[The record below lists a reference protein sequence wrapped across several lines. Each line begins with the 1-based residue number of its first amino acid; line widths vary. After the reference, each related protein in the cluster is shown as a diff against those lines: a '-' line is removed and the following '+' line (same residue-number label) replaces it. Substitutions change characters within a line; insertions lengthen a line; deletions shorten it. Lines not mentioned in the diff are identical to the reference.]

1 MSFARDYSDHPAHQ
15 YAVDISLGKTGAG
28 KWVQLAARRYLD
40 DLDAADEGPWEFRA
54 DVAAAWCDF
63 FPAVLK
69 VFKGPKAGEPFEL
82 MPWQL
87 FVVWNVFGWFNRE
100 TGTRRFRYA
109 FVLIS
114 RKNGKTVFAAALA
127 VAMAIFDDEKSPD
140 CYFLATKK
148 DQAEEAY
155 RSVFEFAQRS
165 LTVRKYANVKLRGGR
180 TKSGGKIGYLGS
192 NKDTLDGLDTH
203 FGCIDEYHAHPNDSV
218 YNVIKSSMGARP
230 NGLHFTIS
238 TEGFNPGGPMDD
250 LKRHCRAVLDG
261 SRTDEAQF
269 ALMYEMDEGD
279 DWREEKNWTK
289 ANPSIG
295 ISPTWQYMR
304 EQFQQAVQMGGS
316 TEVEFKTKH
325 LNLQVAASKTWIQDE
340 LWMQGK
346 SEMELDPRL
355 PIWCGLDLA
364 SVSDLTALVLVQ
376 PREGGYVVRGHYFLP
391 GDMMRE
397 MKQKGGNPYAT
408 FEKLPNVHVTEGNV
422 TDYDEIRRVISG
434 VKMTHAGAEVE
445 QDSLIRRYKIKK
457 VAFDRFNATQIG
469 INLVS
474 DRVPIIPYGQGFVSL
489 SPPSKQLEILARQG
503 KIWHDGDPVLRW
515 ALGNVE
521 LRTDPAGNIKPDKG
535 KSADKIDP
543 VVALVMAI
551 GEHLKDSANE
561 KPVAKRVWAF

>member
-1 MSFARDYSDHPAHQ
+1 MSYAHDWSNHPAHL
-15 YAVDISLGKTGAG
+15 YAVDVSLGKRPAG
-28 KWVQLAARRYLD
+28 KWVKLACKRYLD
-40 DLDAADEGPWEFRA
+40 DLDTQDDGAFEFRP
-54 DVAAAWCDF
+54 DVAGAWCDF

-82 MPWQL
+82 MEWQK

-127 VAMAIFDDEKSPD
+127 LAMAIFDDEKSPD

-155 RSVFEFAQRS
+155 RSVFEFAKRS
-165 LTVRKYANVKLRGGR
+165 LTVRKYASVKLRGGR

-203 FGCIDEYHAHPNDSV
+203 FGCIDEYHAHANDSV

-238 TEGFNPGGPMDD
+238 TEGFNPGGPMDE
-250 LKRHCRAVLDG
+250 LKKHCRGVLEG
-261 SRTDEAQF
+261 ARTDEAQF

-279 DWREEKNWTK
+279 DWKVEENWAK

-295 ISPTWQYMR
+295 ISPTWGYMR

-325 LNLQVAASKTWIQDE
+325 LNLQVAASETWIQDE
-340 LWMQGK
+340 VWMSSK
-346 SEMELDPRL
+346 SEKELDPSL

-364 SVSDLTALVLVQ
+364 SVSDLTALILAQ
-376 PREGGYVVRGHYFLP
+376 PQDGGYVVRGHYFLP
-391 GDMMRE
+391 SAMMQE
-397 MKQKGGNPYAT
+397 MKAKGGNPYAT
-408 FEKLPNVHVTEGNV
+408 FEQLPNVHVTDGNV

-434 VKMTHAGAEVE
+434 VTLTAAGQQVDKSA
-445 QDSLIRRYKIKK
+445 LIHTYDVRA
-457 VAFDRFNATQIG
+457 VAFDRYNATQIG

-474 DRVPIIPYGQGFVSL
+474 DDVPIIPFGQGHISM
-489 SPPSKQLEILARQG
+489 SPPTKQLEILARQG

-515 ALGNVE
+515 AMANVE
-521 LRTDPAGNIKPDKG
+521 LKIDPAGNIKPDKG
-535 KSADKIDP
+535 KSSNKIDP

-551 GEHLKDSANE
+551 GEHLKAPEEEMLFEIVNL
-561 KPVAKRVWAF
+561 